1 MLAGLL
7 TQRLVKRAAAL
18 SLLIGLV
25 ACATPPS
32 ALTASES
39 QTIDLTS
46 VAISGDFIPQL
57 APSLDAEAMA
67 ADAASASLPSSSLVT
82 PLPDDAPR
90 PMLLGG
96 EAAREFERGGASW
109 YGPGFQGRRTAN
121 GERYDMNAM
130 TAAHRTLPFGT
141 LVRVHSL
148 VNGRDVEVRINDR
161 GPYSGKRVI
170 DVSRAAAEELGM
182 LGMGFKEVVLL
193 VPEST
198 PEVAVSPPLPVSK
211 PKRKRNVRRAPPSKP
226 R

>member
-1 MLAGLL
+1 MLARLL
-7 TQRLVKRAAAL
+7 TQRLAQRAAAL
-18 SLLIGLV
+18 GMLIGLA
-25 ACATPPS
+25 ACATSPS
-32 ALTASES
+32 APLAPQS
-39 QTIDLTS
+39 QAMEPTSVTID
-46 VAISGDFIPQL
+46 GDFIAQPVPSADAVPVPLPAAL
-57 APSLDAEAMA
+57 ASLLDA
-67 ADAASASLPSSSLVT
+67 PF
-82 PLPDDAPR
+82 PDQALR
-90 PMLLGG
+90 PALLGG

-109 YGPGFQGRRTAN
+109 YGPGFHGRRTAN

-198 PEVAVSPPLPVSK
+198 PGVAVSPTLPVSK
-211 PKRKRNVRRAPPSKP
+211 PKPRRSAKRAPPPKP
-226 R
+226 G

>member
-7 TQRLVKRAAAL
+7 TQRLVKGAVTL
-18 SLLIGLV
+18 GLLIGLV

-32 ALTASES
+32 VLTEPVAQMIELVP
-39 QTIDLTS
+39 LTT
-46 VAISGDFIPQL
+46 
-57 APSLDAEAMA
+57 A
-67 ADAASASLPSSSLVT
+67 ADAAPASLPFSPLVT

-90 PMLLGG
+90 PSLLGG
-96 EAAREFERGGASW
+96 EVAREFERGGASW

-198 PEVAVSPPLPVSK
+198 PDVAVSPPLPVSK
-211 PKRKRNVRRAPPSKP
+211 PKRNVRRALPSKP
-226 R
+226 H